1 MQLRGDPKTFRD
13 NLKRLTV
20 MRGLSGKEAAQ
31 QITESQMVTISEKWY
46 RKLCNK
52 GLAQVKGSSGER
64 LQAIARFFGLPTM
77 SHLWRDDLIIFS
89 LTKDAVPPIES
100 EFTVKLVELL
110 ETGEHDYLRGLI
122 ANLHACHFR
131 DKESPIFG
139 RGKSE
144 SDGEM
149 IVEEEIRHEDEDG
162 GENDEDWR

>member
-1 MQLRGDPKTFRD
+1 MQRRSDPNAFKY
-13 NLKRLTV
+13 NLNGLTV
-20 MRGLSGKEAAQ
+20 MRGLSRKEAAQ
-31 QITESQMVTISEKWY
+31 QISQSQMVEIPEKWY

-77 SHLWRDDLIIFS
+77 NHLWRDELIVFS
-89 LTKDAVPPIES
+89 LTKDAVPPNEA

-122 ANLHACHFR
+122 ANLHACHFS

-139 RGKSE
+139 R
-144 SDGEM
+144 SDSGSSDEKP
-149 IVEEEIRHEDEDG
+149 VEEEIRHEDEDG
-162 GENDEDWR
+162 GEDEEDWG